1 MIFCVH
7 SFIHGEGSEK
17 MNHQIFEER
26 IQTFIE
32 RRQKEAGTINAMMK
46 MHLVSSDYD
55 QKTVV
60 LAFGV
65 ESWQMNPAG
74 NMHGGMLATALDIT
88 MGCAAYTSIE
98 ATFTPTISMS
108 LNFVSSVKAGDVL
121 EIEGICDHVGSRLAQ
136 VRGIAR
142 VHGKVVATANGSYVI
157 NNR

>member
-7 SFIHGEGSEK
+7 SFIHCEGSEK

-32 RRQKEAGTINAMMK
+32 RRQKEEGTINAMMK
-46 MHLVSSDYD
+46 MHLISSDYD

-60 LAFGV
+60 LAFDV
-65 ESWQMNPAG
+65 EAWQMN
-74 NMHGGMLATALDIT
+74 LDIT